1 MISEQ
6 IEKLLQEDER
16 VLAVAKKRL
25 ERCAEGQLRIRKSG
39 KHLRLFREF
48 PFQKGNPRKEVY
60 LSKRKDTKLL
70 ASLCSKRYY
79 TEIIQALTQEIQLLQ
94 SFLDGFDPQKKI
106 RCIQVLPQELQGF
119 VSLIVKPVEQICK
132 EWENEPFETNTYP
145 FEQEPLRTKKGELV
159 RNRAECLIANTLFD
173 LHIPYRYECA
183 VKLPDGS
190 TVYPDFTI
198 LHPKTLEIFYLEFFG
213 KMDDPGYA
221 ISAFSRIRRYANS
234 PIFPKLIMIFDHC
247 DAPFNTDT
255 LLNVLKKCF
264 L

>member
-1 MISEQ
+1 MITEQ
-6 IEKLLQEDER
+6 IEKLLQDDER
-16 VLAVAKKRL
+16 ALAAAKKRL
-25 ERCAEGQLRIRKSG
+25 ERCAEGRLRIRKTG
-39 KHLRLFREF
+39 KYIRLSREL
-48 PFQKGNPRKEVY
+48 PPQKGKPRKESY
-60 LSKRKDTKLL
+60 LSRKKDAKLIT
-70 ASLCSKRYY
+70 SLCSKRYY
-79 TEIIQALTQEIQLLQ
+79 TELIQALAQEIQLLQ

-106 RCIQVLPQELQGF
+106 HCIRVLPESLQGC
-119 VSLIVKPVEQICK
+119 VNLLCKSPEQLCK

-145 FEQEPLRTKKGELV
+145 FDQEPLRTKKGELV

-183 VKLPDGS
+183 VKLADGG

-198 LHPKTLEIFYLEFFG
+198 LHPETLEIFYLEFFG
-213 KMDDPGYA
+213 KMDDPSYA
-221 ISAFSRIRRYANS
+221 VSAFSRIRRYANS

-255 LLNVLKKCF
+255 LLNVLKNYF